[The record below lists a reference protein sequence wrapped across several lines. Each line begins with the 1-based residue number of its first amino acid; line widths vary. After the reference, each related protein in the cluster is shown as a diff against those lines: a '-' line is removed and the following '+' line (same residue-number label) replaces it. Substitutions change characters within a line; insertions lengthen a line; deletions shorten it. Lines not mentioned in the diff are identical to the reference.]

1 MNNLFVDAAEAEV
14 GEVEE
19 AEEAEKV
26 GVGVLEGLP
35 E

>member
-14 GEVEE
+14 GEAEE
-19 AEEAEKV
+19 AGEAEKV

>member
-1 MNNLFVDAAEAEV
+1 MDAAEAEV